1 MYNVFPNQLGLF
13 LINDSILLDKTVSE
27 DDIVFIEYSVL

>member
-13 LINDSILLDKTVSE
+13 LINDSILLDKIVSE
-27 DDIVFIEYSVL
+27 DGIAFIEYSML